1 MFEPDFLN
9 ENGQNG
15 QKRTAI
21 FRRGTDSLGQKKTDK
36 NGQNGQKRTVIFRRG
51 TDSFEKIEI
60 WNTSGVNR
68 SRHLPIRT
76 TLASEYYVTFEKIGL
91 CSALKPQK
99 FRLRYSFCKI
109 KSP

>member
-1 MFEPDFLN
+1 MFEPDFLK
-9 ENGQNG
+9 E
-15 QKRTAI
+15 
-21 FRRGTDSLGQKKTDK
+21 

-76 TLASEYYVTFEKIGL
+76 TLASEYYVTFEK
-91 CSALKPQK
+91 SACVAL
-99 FRLRYSFCKI
+99 
-109 KSP
+109 